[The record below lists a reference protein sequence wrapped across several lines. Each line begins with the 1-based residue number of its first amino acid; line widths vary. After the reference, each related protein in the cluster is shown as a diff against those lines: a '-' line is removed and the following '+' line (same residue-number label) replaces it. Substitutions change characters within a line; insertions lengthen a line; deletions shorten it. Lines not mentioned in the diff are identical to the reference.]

1 MNFVRLTV
9 VWRREQMRT
18 AMCIAL
24 VLMRGHDFRYLQDFG
39 TRDFVWLL
47 IGAFLALIVTW
58 AVARQ
63 RRRWF

>member
-1 MNFVRLTV
+1 
-9 VWRREQMRT
+9 MRT